1 MSFYN
6 NRMVQILS
14 VILYPIT
21 AFVILSNGAKIVSW
35 VIPAVIAVLFC
46 FLWKNLRNLMISNAL
61 LWILS
66 VPIWLFWIEEERGA
80 VVFIAN
86 LPIIITL
93 YMFIVFLPEVII
105 VLIRNFLLNK
115 LFRHRNNE

>member
-6 NRMVQILS
+6 NRLVQILS

-21 AFVILSNGAKIVSW
+21 AFVILSNGASW

-61 LWILS
+61 LWIVS
-66 VPIWLFWIEEERGA
+66 VPIWLFWIVEERVA

>member
-21 AFVILSNGAKIVSW
+21 AFVILSSGAKIVSW

-46 FLWKNLRNLMISNAL
+46 FLWKNLRHLMISNAL
-61 LWILS
+61 LWIVS
-66 VPIWLFWIEEERGA
+66 VPIWLFWIEEERVA

-86 LPIIITL
+86 SPIIITL
-93 YMFIVFLPEVII
+93 YMSFVFLPEVII
-105 VLIRNFLLNK
+105 VLIRNSLLNK